1 MSNDYQ
7 FIENIGQGMYGQVY
21 KAINKKEN
29 KFYAIKRLNFKDINE
44 KEKKQIN
51 NEVSLIKNLKHP
63 NVISYK
69 DSFND
74 VDNYFN
80 IVTTFCEGGDIYKKI
95 QNQNGEYF
103 KEEQILNWMV
113 QILLGLGYIHK
124 NGIIHR
130 DIKPQNIFIQ
140 NKHIIC
146 IGDFGIA
153 KIINQVQTQTMTS
166 IIGTP
171 LYMSP
176 ESFNEPNTKNF
187 ASDIWSTGCCLY
199 EICNLKHA
207 FGADRWESVFY
218 KVREGKHAPVN
229 KKYSSDLR
237 NIIESM
243 LTVKYTDRP
252 TIKQL
257 LKSNFLKPKV
267 ANYISDFKKNYKLYD
282 GNEEQVQILE
292 AQAEEFE
299 IFKNKINTQ
308 IRENSIEKD
317 KKIKK
322 NNFKLNKVRRD
333 SSNPISPEKEEKP
346 KKYSL
351 DKNKR
356 NKLYDYDISF
366 KNKKIRNK
374 NIEYNFSGN
383 NKHSKHGDY
392 TSDDNKKRH
401 NNKDK
406 DNISPNY
413 NNNNNNN
420 NCQRIKSNFSN
431 NKKRSAGRPL
441 TSQKTGK
448 NNQNGLEHEHNIS
461 IINKKEKNNCNGGDE
476 IINGNKNKKNKIE
489 NNIQKN
495 DNVSN
500 ENIKFLNKIDLN
512 DTSEANNENKNEN
525 NNNLIYSKEKLLNER
540 INYFKNKCISNL
552 TKEKYLKAYNYLVK
566 NKKNKNNEINNRD
579 IRNNLIE
586 ILGKEDIGYWH
597 LIDQILLF
605 EDMLNYK

>member
-1 MSNDYQ
+1 MSGDYQ
-7 FIENIGQGMYGQVY
+7 FIANIGQGMYGQVY

-29 KFYAIKRLNFKDINE
+29 KYYAIKRLNFKDINE

-80 IVTTFCEGGDIYKKI
+80 IVTTFCEGGDIYNKI
-95 QNQNGEYF
+95 QKQNGEYF
-103 KEEQILNWMV
+103 KEDQILNWMV
-113 QILLGLGYIHK
+113 QILLGLNYIHK

-140 NKHIIC
+140 NSHIIC

-153 KIINQVQTQTMTS
+153 KIINQIQTQTMTS

-176 ESFNEPNTKNF
+176 ESFNEPNSKNL
-187 ASDIWSTGCCLY
+187 ASDIWSMGCCLY

-207 FGADRWESVFY
+207 FGADRLESVFC
-218 KVREGKHAPVN
+218 KVREGKHPPVN
-229 KKYSSDLR
+229 KKYSSELR

-243 LTVKYTDRP
+243 LSVKPSDRP
-252 TIKQL
+252 TIPHL
-257 LKSNFLKPKV
+257 LKNNNFLRPKI

-282 GNEEQVQILE
+282 GNEEQVSILE
-292 AQAEEFE
+292 GQAEEFG

-308 IRENSIEKD
+308 VRGNSLEKD
-317 KKIKK
+317 KRIKK
-322 NNFKLNKVRRD
+322 NNYKVNNIRRD

-356 NKLYDYDISF
+356 NKMYDYDITN

-406 DNISPNY
+406 DNISPMY
-413 NNNNNNN
+413 NNHNNNV
-420 NCQRIKSNFSN
+420 QRIKSNFSN
-431 NKKRSAGRPL
+431 NKKRTSGRPQ
-441 TSQKTGK
+441 SFKRAGK
-448 NNQNGLEHEHNIS
+448 FQNGLEHNIS
-461 IINKKEKNNCNGGDE
+461 LINKKEKNNGVEENYYNYND
-476 IINGNKNKKNKIE
+476 NNKKKFNKIE
-489 NNIQKN
+489 NNVQKN
-495 DNVSN
+495 NNDSNDN
-500 ENIKFLNKIDLN
+500 IQFQNKIGLN
-512 DTSEANNENKNEN
+512 DANEMEN
-525 NNNLIYSKEKLLNER
+525 NNNLNNTKERLLNER
-540 INYFKNKCISNL
+540 INYFKSKCLNNL
-552 TKEKYLKAYNYLVK
+552 EEEQYKKAYN
-566 NKKNKNNEINNRD
+566 
-579 IRNNLIE
+579 
-586 ILGKEDIGYWH
+586 
-597 LIDQILLF
+597 
-605 EDMLNYK
+605 

>member
-1 MSNDYQ
+1 MSGDYQ
-7 FIENIGQGMYGQVY
+7 FIENIGSGMYGQVY
-21 KAINKKEN
+21 KALNKKEN

-80 IVTTFCEGGDIYKKI
+80 IITTFYEGGDIYKKI

-113 QILLGLGYIHK
+113 QILLGLNYIHK

-140 NKHIIC
+140 NSHIIC

-153 KIINQVQTQTMTS
+153 KIVNQAQTQTMTS

-176 ESFNEPNTKNF
+176 ESFNEPNSKNL

-207 FGADRWESVFY
+207 FGADRWESVFH

-229 KKYSSDLR
+229 KRYCTELR
-237 NIIESM
+237 NIIDSM
-243 LTVKYTDRP
+243 LNVKPSDRP
-252 TIKQL
+252 TIPQL
-257 LKSNFLKPKV
+257 LKSNFLRPKV
-267 ANYISDFKKNYKLYD
+267 ANYISDFIKNYRLYD
-282 GNEEQVQILE
+282 CNEEQVLILE
-292 AQAEEFE
+292 EQAEEFG
-299 IFKNKINTQ
+299 IFKNKVIQ
-308 IRENSIEKD
+308 QVREGSTEKD
-317 KKIKK
+317 KKNKK
-322 NNFKLNKVRRD
+322 YNYRLKNVKRD
-333 SSNPISPEKEEKP
+333 SSNPISPEKDEKQ

-356 NKLYDYDISF
+356 NKIYEYDIS
-366 KNKKIRNK
+366 NKKKLRNK

-392 TSDDNKKRH
+392 TSDDNKKR
-401 NNKDK
+401 NNNK
-406 DNISPNY
+406 DNISPN
-413 NNNNNNN
+413 NN
-420 NCQRIKSNFSN
+420 NCLRIKNNFSN
-431 NKKRSAGRPL
+431 NKKRSIGRPL

-448 NNQNGLEHEHNIS
+448 NSNQVGLEHNIS
-461 IINKKEKNNCNGGDE
+461 IINKRIKNNGVEDYFNE
-476 IINGNKNKKNKIE
+476 NKNKKIKKG

-495 DNVSN
+495 DNASID
-500 ENIKFLNKIDLN
+500 NIKFLNKIDFPCEIN
-512 DTSEANNENKNEN
+512 EKNNYNKNEN
-525 NNNLIYSKEKLLNER
+525 NNILNNRKEKLLNER
-540 INYFKNKCISNL
+540 IKYFKMKCINNL
-552 TKEKYLKAYNYLVK
+552 KDEKYNEAYNYLVK
-566 NKKNKNNEINNRD
+566 IKNNKTSDINNRD
-579 IRNNLIE
+579 IRENLIK
-586 ILGKEDIGYWH
+586 ILGKDNIAYWH
-597 LIDQILLF
+597 LIDQIILF
-605 EDMLNYK
+605 EDMLNDRQ